1 MNNEIGSDEHDDV
14 TDDWPAGR
22 TVVVTGGAGG
32 IGAATADQFA
42 GRGAR
47 VAVLDL
53 DASAVDRFAAD
64 FAGAMGIAADV
75 TQPDQ
80 VRRAFEQIT
89 HEWGGVDVLVNNAGI
104 THVSAFAE
112 TDVDVIRRVVDVN
125 FWGSVHCT
133 DAALPS
139 LIERRGR
146 IVVVSSIAG
155 FAPLALRTGYAASK
169 HALHGFFESLRA
181 ELVDAGVSVTM
192 VCPFYVRTGI
202 ENIVG
207 TTDRPVSGNVAEP
220 AEIATAILD
229 GARDRER
236 LVLPSEESQ
245 AAYELTRA
253 DPAAFE
259 ALMLA
264 SIAGDA

>member
-1 MNNEIGSDEHDDV
+1 MTVQTSGRSEQ
-14 TDDWPAGR
+14 PARDGWAAGA
-22 TVVVTGGAGG
+22 TVVVTGGTGG
-32 IGAATADQFA
+32 IGSATAAHFLQH
-42 GRGAR
+42 GAR

-53 DASAVDRFAAD
+53 DAAAVDRFAAEHD
-64 FAGAMGIAADV
+64 GGMGLAVDV
-75 TQPDQ
+75 TRPEQ
-80 VRRAFEQIT
+80 VDEAFERIAQ
-89 HEWGGVDVLVNNAGI
+89 EWDGVDVLVNNAGI
-104 THVSAFAE
+104 THVSAFAD
-112 TDVDVIRRVVDVN
+112 TDVEVIRRVVDVN

-139 LIERRGR
+139 LIDRRGR

-202 ENIVG
+202 RDIVA
-207 TTDRPVSGNVAEP
+207 TTERPVSGDVAEP
-220 AEIATAILD
+220 AEIATAIFEA
-229 GARDRER
+229 ARDRER

-245 AAYELTRA
+245 AAYALSRA

-259 ALMLA
+259 AIMLA
-264 SIAGDA
+264 SIDDAD